1 MTALYVI
8 ANLLLGLHLFHGAW
22 SMFQSL
28 GINNPRFN
36 KWRRWLAMGLSY
48 LITLGNISMPLAVAF
63 GVIH

>member
-1 MTALYVI
+1 MI
-8 ANLLLGLHLFHGAW
+8 ANLLLGIHLFHGVW

-48 LITLGNISMPLAVAF
+48 LITLGNVSMPLAVAF
-63 GVIH
+63 GVIA